1 MTRFKLFASAAILSA
16 LSATQAMAQ
25 HMVEEPGMFAFYHP
39 NGDLGIASTRSPV
52 DAQATAPMRNGNKM
66 PALVMR
72 SMRPAVARRAKS
84 DKPY

>member
-1 MTRFKLFASAAILSA
+1 MTRFKVFASAAILSA

-39 NGDLGIASTRSPV
+39 NGDLGIASTRSPI
-52 DAQATAPMRNGNKM
+52 DAQAVAPMRNGNRM